1 MDDSKKLFPLL
12 VEAIDH
18 MKLTPSKKEFAKA
31 VMRTA
36 IEYAAMRQAGYV
48 LEPPGSADAGSRAV
62 VGTPR

>member
-1 MDDSKKLFPLL
+1 MTDDKKLLPLL

-36 IEYAAMRQAGYV
+36 IEYAAMRQAGFE
-48 LEPPGSADAGSRAV
+48 LALDKRSPQETGHE
-62 VGTPR
+62 